1 MLKITLSILLVIP
14 FLLVCADTPAQLR
27 SSEPTEKQCGFSE
40 MFRSEGW
47 KIPGV
52 SGAVPKGK
60 PLALASVADVSV
72 TDMEAGKSNLNL
84 LLPVC
89 SRDFPGRLVI
99 RAAPVRVLAMS
110 RVDFRGKV
118 FAYTAQYEPQAELG
132 GAPHRSLEYA
142 QVVFYDIDGSGRFAV
157 MKYDMQGSF
166 LRSPHVPEWAMQA
179 SAPDVP

>member
-1 MLKITLSILLVIP
+1 
-14 FLLVCADTPAQLR
+14 
-27 SSEPTEKQCGFSE
+27 

-60 PLALASVADVSV
+60 PLTLASVPDVSV
-72 TDMEAGKSNLNL
+72 TNMEAGKSNQNL

-110 RVDFRGKV
+110 RVDFKGKV
-118 FAYTAQYEPQAELG
+118 FAYTAQYEPQTEVG
-132 GAPHRSLEYA
+132 GTPHRSLEYT
-142 QVVFYDIDGSGRFAV
+142 QVVFSDIDGSGRFAV
-157 MKYDMQGSF
+157 MKYDQQGSF
-166 LRSPHVPEWAMQA
+166 LRSPEVPEWAMRA
-179 SAPDVP
+179 APPGRLARWGPHTRRLLNTLPKMVTFCCTSLSN